1 MKVLFIGL
9 GSIAKKHIQA
19 LREIYTTELVIY
31 AWRHAKPCQETEG
44 ITNIYTV
51 ERALKSSPDFII
63 ISNHTAAH
71 IDTIETVVDWG
82 IPLFIEKPLS
92 HNLVKVEAIQKKIA
106 QQKLTTY
113 VACNLRF
120 LGAINFIKEKLNQE
134 KEVVNEVN
142 AYCGSYLPD
151 WRPTQDFKK
160 SYSANEQMGGGVH
173 LDLIHEIDYLV
184 HLFGLPLTSHGILT
198 SKSTLQIDATDYAHY
213 ILGYYN
219 FSASVT
225 LNYFRKSPKRSL
237 EIITER
243 HVYIVDLI
251 SNIVIEE
258 TTGKEIFS
266 GSDTITNTYQSQLK
280 YFINL
285 ITSSS
290 KNHFNSFAEAAR
302 ILKIVLNE
310 TE

>member
-1 MKVLFIGL
+1 MKALFIGL
-9 GSIAKKHIQA
+9 GSIAQKHIKA
-19 LREIYTTELVIY
+19 LRKIYGIDLSIY
-31 AWRHAKPCQETEG
+31 AWRHTQACEETEG
-44 ITNIYTV
+44 ITNIYSA
-51 ERALKSSPDFII
+51 EHALNTRPDFII

-71 IDTIETVVDWG
+71 IDTIEAVFDWG

-92 HNLVKVEAIQKKIA
+92 HNFFKVETLQKKIA
-106 QQKLTTY
+106 QQELTTY

-120 LGAINFIKEKLNQE
+120 LGAINFIKEKLSQE

-160 SYSANEQMGGGVH
+160 SYSANKEMGGGVH

-184 HLFGLPLTSHGILT
+184 HLFGFPLTSQGIIT
-198 SKSTLQIDATDYAHY
+198 SKSTLDIDASDYAHY
-213 ILGYYN
+213 ILGYNN
-219 FSASVT
+219 FSATVT
-225 LNYFRKSPKRSL
+225 LNYFRKNPKRSL
-237 EIITER
+237 EIITEQF
-243 HVYIVDLI
+243 VYIVDLI
-251 SNIVIEE
+251 SNTVIEE
-258 TTGKEIFS
+258 TTGEEIFR
-266 GSDTITNTYQSQLK
+266 GNDTIINTYQSQLK

-290 KNHFNSFAEAAR
+290 DDHFNSFAEAAR
-302 ILKIVLNE
+302 ILKIALNE